1 MMHEGCAHLYN
12 NIKDNTFATIK
23 SKPFNTKKIQIYW
36 FKIKNEL

>member
-23 SKPFNTKKIQIYW
+23 SKPLTQINSKYIGL
-36 FKIKNEL
+36 KSKPN